1 MSRPAQL
8 LAIILVY
15 LYGSIVAWAHEA
27 NVNLNAFIFGLL
39 VVLLISASIHFAN
52 EYADY
57 ETDSLTQRTPYSG
70 GSGALQDLG
79 LHPRVALISAWLA
92 LLFGSILAVLGFFS
106 GILNPIALVVLFAG
120 AFLGWM
126 YSLRPL
132 ALAWRGWGE
141 LDNAL
146 LGGVALPLYAYLV
159 QSGELDPWVVLIFI
173 PFGMLAFVNL
183 LATTW
188 ADRDADRSVGKF
200 TLATRWSTSR
210 LRFLYLAV
218 AVGAFVYLGIFN
230 QLLYPQRV
238 FLASFLVVPVVL
250 WGFVAYTRQNSPF
263 PSVAAMVVFLLIQVA
278 AWGAILLWV

>member
-1 MSRPAQL
+1 MLVYGIFKMSRPAQL

-15 LYGSIVAWAHEA
+15 LYGSIVAWVHEA

-52 EYADY
+52 EYADC
-57 ETDSLTQRTPYSG
+57 ETDSLTLRTPYSG
-70 GSGALQDLG
+70 GSGAFQDLD

-92 LLFGSILAVLGFFS
+92 LLFGSTLAVLGFFS
-106 GILNPIALVVLFAG
+106 GILNPIALVVLLVG

-173 PFGMLAFVNL
+173 PFGMLA
-183 LATTW
+183 
-188 ADRDADRSVGKF
+188 S
-200 TLATRWSTSR
+200 
-210 LRFLYLAV
+210 
-218 AVGAFVYLGIFN
+218 
-230 QLLYPQRV
+230 
-238 FLASFLVVPVVL
+238 
-250 WGFVAYTRQNSPF
+250 
-263 PSVAAMVVFLLIQVA
+263 
-278 AWGAILLWV
+278 